1 VENAVVSG
9 AVAGQ
14 GEGAEWIGG
23 RSRLDGPVHLADHDP
38 AWAKEYEREA
48 NRIRSALGDR
58 ALLIEH
64 VGSTSVPGLAA
75 KPIIDIALVVPSP
88 GDESSYVPQLES
100 LGYAL
105 RIREPDWYQHRVLR
119 IRDRVNLHVFPA
131 DCDEVDRLVAFRD
144 QLRRDHRDRKLYE
157 STKRALAAS
166 HWNYMQEYAD
176 AKAQV
181 VAQILAHT
189 GHPK

>member
-1 VENAVVSG
+1 MSG
-9 AVAGQ
+9 EVGGQ

-23 RSRLDGPVHLADHDP
+23 RSRLDGPVHLADYEP
-38 AWAKEYEREA
+38 AWAEEYESEA
-48 NRIRSALGDR
+48 NRIRSVLGDR

-75 KPIIDIALVVPSP
+75 KPIIDIALVLPYP

-100 LGYAL
+100 VGYAL
-105 RIREPDWYQHRVLR
+105 RIREPNWYEHRVLK
-119 IRDRVNLHVFPA
+119 IQDRVNLHVFPA
-131 DCDEVDRLVAFRD
+131 DCDEVDQLVAFRD

-166 HWNYMQEYAD
+166 HWNHMQDYAD
-176 AKAQV
+176 AKTQV

-189 GHPK
+189 ERPK